1 MIESPS
7 GSPAST
13 ASELTRR
20 YGLPLYWLAFAAIT
34 LEAARYPGFVSPDA
48 PRAFPWDGVL
58 VTWAILAFATA
69 LLHAILRPQTF
80 CRSWGRL
87 AGAIGYAVLLNV
99 LTVAT
104 YVTDMAGYV
113 YVPGRFAM
121 VMLLGLMILAIALPM
136 LPQSKAGRLPSG
148 GARAA

>member
-1 MIESPS
+1 MIGSPS

-13 ASELTRR
+13 ASALTRR
-20 YGLPLYWLAFAAIT
+20 SGLPLYWLAFAALT
-34 LEAARYPGFVSPDA
+34 LEAARYPGFVSPDT

-69 LLHAILRPQTF
+69 LLHAILRPQSF

-99 LTVAT
+99 LTVGT
-104 YVTDMAGYV
+104 HFVTDMPGYE
-113 YVPGRFAM
+113 YVPGRSAM
-121 VMLLGLMILAIALPM
+121 VTLLGLVILAIVLRM
-136 LPQSKAGRLPSG
+136 LPQSKAVRLPSG
-148 GARAA
+148 GT